1 MSIYMLCLANSY
13 KCGGRCIAGI
23 QLNKLQKGHFTI
35 VRDPNTK
42 GPKWV
47 RPISHHNDTGE
58 IPNQEAWGIPVLS
71 IIEITNPQPHP
82 STSHS
87 EDIYYEKLI
96 CIDDPFVKPTMA
108 TLDLLIDTQHKLIF
122 GNRGKAVTPENFQ
135 LGDYSVMLVK
145 AINAEIYLEEKY
157 SKERVKFSHQETTYD
172 FPITDPVFL
181 NKIKSDPSL
190 NKTYD
195 VLYLVISL
203 GILHEGWHSKLV
215 ATIIEPIH

>member
-1 MSIYMLCLANSY
+1 MLCLANSY

-145 AINAEIYLEEKY
+145 AINAEIYLESIYPVDEDKEASRDRTNEVIMDINDQLEKY
-157 SKERVKFSHQETTYD
+157 CRDEDITYIN
-172 FPITDPVFL
+172 FIRNLQHFFYNT
-181 NKIKSDPSL
+181 I
-190 NKTYD
+190 
-195 VLYLVISL
+195 
-203 GILHEGWHSKLV
+203 HSIRNR
-215 ATIIEPIH
+215 TCR

>member
-1 MSIYMLCLANSY
+1 MSIYMLCMANSY

-23 QLNKLQKGHFTI
+23 QLNKLHNGNFTI
-35 VRDPNTK
+35 VKDSNTK
-42 GPKWV
+42 RPKWV
-47 RPISHHNDTGE
+47 RPISHNDTGE
-58 IPNQEAWGIPVLS
+58 IPNQEASRIPVLAV
-71 IIEITNPQPHP
+71 IEITNPQPQP

-96 CIDDPFVKPTMA
+96 CIDDSFVKPTMA

-145 AINAEIYLEEKY
+145 AINAEIYLEEKFR
-157 SKERVKFSHQETTYD
+157 KERVKFIHQETTYD

-190 NKTYD
+190 NKTYN

-203 GILHEGWHSKLV
+203 GVLHEGWHSKLV
-215 ATIIEPIH
+215 ATIIEPM